1 MSVHHVSSVGV
12 AVNPWAGKDLR
23 RLHGPVGH
31 TPDTA
36 KIGIVRR
43 VIVGALE
50 AGASMVYLAAD
61 VGRIAERAGR
71 GITGV
76 QLVDGPGTG
85 SPLDTR
91 RAASQFCELGCRAVV
106 VLGGDGTCRDVA
118 IGWPDVIMISISTG
132 TNNVFPRFVDG
143 SSAGTAAGLVACGRI
158 ETVLVARR
166 SKRLLIEISSGER
179 ELALVD
185 VAVIAGSAT
194 GARAVVDP
202 LSIRAVVAA
211 IASPMSTGLSSIAGR
226 IAPLGPDD
234 DGAVV
239 VRTGGD
245 ERLVRVPIVPGRF
258 DQIAIESV
266 EPLAVGERVVFEGPC
281 VLAYDGE
288 RDRVVPADTR
298 AAITVDR
305 AGPHV
310 VDVERTLWIAADRR
324 LFDATTASA
333 GENDRITSE
342 ANHGD

>member
-1 MSVHHVSSVGV
+1 MSVHRVSSVGV
-12 AVNPWAGKDLR
+12 VVNPWAGKDVR
-23 RLHGPVGH
+23 RLHAPVGH

-50 AGASMVYLAAD
+50 AGASTVYLAAD

-76 QLVDGPGTG
+76 DLVDGPGTG

-91 RAASQFCELGCRAVV
+91 RAASQFCELGCGAVV

-158 ETVLVARR
+158 ETVLVAHR
-166 SKRLLIEISSGER
+166 SKRLVIHISPGDREI
-179 ELALVD
+179 ALVD

-202 LSIRAVVAA
+202 SSIRAVVAA

-234 DGAVV
+234 GAVV

-245 ERLVRVPIVPGRF
+245 ERFVRVPIVPGRF
-258 DQIAIESV
+258 DEIAIESV
-266 EPLAVGERVVFEGPC
+266 EPLAVGGRVEFDGPC

-288 RDRVVPADTR
+288 RDRVVQAGTQ
-298 AAITVDR
+298 ATITVDR
-305 AGPHV
+305 AGPYV

-333 GENDRITSE
+333 RENDRITPE